1 MNRFSDKLARMSLSF
16 KVGALITALAVFSA
30 GYLLDSSRAAA
41 GPQEE
46 KKEAKPVSAEQLAR
60 AKSLFNEKCARCHG
74 ADGRGET
81 VVGRMLS
88 VPDFTDEQWWKKEAR
103 DARFIESITEGRDE
117 MPAFGKKLSRN
128 EIRSLVAYV
137 RRFGKPAH

>member
-1 MNRFSDKLARMSLSF
+1 MRSSLKVWALA
-16 KVGALITALAVFSA
+16 AALAVFGGA
-30 GYLLDSSRAAA
+30 YLFDCSRVAA

-46 KKEAKPVSAEQLAR
+46 KKEAKQVSAEQLAR
-60 AKSLFNEKCARCHG
+60 AKANFNDKCARCHG

-88 VPDFTDEQWWKKEAR
+88 VPDFTDEDWWKKATR
-103 DARFIESITEGRDE
+103 DGRFIESITEGKNE
-117 MPAFGKKLSRN
+117 MPAFGKKLSRQ

>member
-1 MNRFSDKLARMSLSF
+1 MKIFLKGLLILAAILLPAGWWLRAS
-16 KVGALITALAVFSA
+16 SA
-30 GYLLDSSRAAA
+30 GVRPQEPKKEEAAA
-41 GPQEE
+41 PDQ
-46 KKEAKPVSAEQLAR
+46 SAR
-60 AKSLFNEKCARCHG
+60 ARTIFKERCARCHG

-88 VPDFTDEQWWKKEAR
+88 VPDFTDEEWWKKDAR
-103 DARFIESITEGRDE
+103 DDRFRESITEGKNE
-117 MPAFGKKLSRN
+117 MPAFGKKLSRQ

>member
-1 MNRFSDKLARMSLSF
+1 MRLSL
-16 KVGALITALAVFSA
+16 KVWALVAALVVFGGA
-30 GYLLDSSRAAA
+30 YLFDSSSAAVST
-41 GPQEE
+41 QQE
-46 KKEAKPVSAEQLAR
+46 KKESKPVSPEQLAR

-88 VPDFTDEQWWKKEAR
+88 VPDFTDGGWWKKEAR
-103 DARFIESITEGRDE
+103 DERFIESITEGKDE
-117 MPAFGKKLSRN
+117 MPAFGKKLSRQ

-137 RRFGKPAH
+137 RRFGKAVH

>member
-1 MNRFSDKLARMSLSF
+1 MSLSF

-30 GYLLDSSRAAA
+30 GYILDSSRAAD

-46 KKEAKPVSAEQLAR
+46 KKQSKSVSAEQLAR

-88 VPDFTDEQWWKKEAR
+88 VPDFTNEQWWKKEAR
-103 DARFIESITEGRDE
+103 DARFIESITEGKNE
-117 MPAFGKKLSRN
+117 MPAFGKKLSRS
-128 EIRSLVAYV
+128 EIRSLAAYV
-137 RRFGKPAH
+137 RRFGKAAH

>member
-1 MNRFSDKLARMSLSF
+1 VRLSF
-16 KVGALITALAVFSA
+16 KVWALIAALVVFGGA
-30 GYLLDSSRAAA
+30 YFFDSSRAAA

-46 KKEAKPVSAEQLAR
+46 EKKEAKQVSAEQLAR
-60 AKSLFNEKCARCHG
+60 AKATFNEKCARCHG

-88 VPDFTDEQWWKKEAR
+88 VPDFTDVDWWKKEAR
-103 DARFIESITEGRDE
+103 DGRFIESITEGKNE
-117 MPAFGKKLSRN
+117 MPAFGKKLSRQ

>member
-1 MNRFSDKLARMSLSF
+1 MSLSF
-16 KVGALITALAVFSA
+16 KVWALAAALAACCGAHLFGSP
-30 GYLLDSSRAAA
+30 RADARR
-41 GPQEE
+41 PQEE
-46 KKEAKPVSAEQLAR
+46 RKESKPVSPEQLAR
-60 AKSLFNEKCARCHG
+60 AKALFNEKCARCHG

-88 VPDFTDEQWWKKEAR
+88 VPDFTDEEWWKKEAR
-103 DARFIESITEGRDE
+103 DERFVESITEGKDE
-117 MPAFGKKLSRN
+117 MPAFGKKLSRS

>member
-1 MNRFSDKLARMSLSF
+1 MSLSF
-16 KVGALITALAVFSA
+16 KVGALITVLAIFGGA
-30 GYLLDSSRAAA
+30 YLFDSSRAAVWA
-41 GPQEE
+41 QEE
-46 KKEAKPVSAEQLAR
+46 KKEAKPVTAEQLAR

-81 VVGRMLS
+81 VVGEMLS
-88 VPDFTDEQWWKKEAR
+88 VPDFTDAEWWKKEAR
-103 DARFIESITEGRDE
+103 DERFIESITEGKNE

-137 RRFGKPAH
+137 RRFGKAAH

>member
-1 MNRFSDKLARMSLSF
+1 MRSSLKVWALA
-16 KVGALITALAVFSA
+16 AALAVFSGA
-30 GYLLDSSRAAA
+30 YLFDSSRAAA
-41 GPQEE
+41 GAQGEE
-46 KKEAKPVSAEQLAR
+46 KKESKQVSVEQLAR
-60 AKSLFNEKCARCHG
+60 AKTIFNEKCARCHG

-88 VPDFTDEQWWKKEAR
+88 VPNFTDEDWWKKDAR
-103 DARFIESITEGRDE
+103 DGRFIESVTEGKNE
-117 MPAFGKKLSRN
+117 MPAFGKKLSRQ